1 MALLVGEL
9 RRGGYE
15 LTFERVDTGAG
26 MTAALDK
33 NQWDLVI
40 RDYSMP
46 HFSGMD
52 ALKLLRA
59 KGSEVPSNFV
69 SGTIGEETAVA
80 ALRLGAQDYVMKN
93 NLKRF
98 LPAIQREL
106 QEAAQRRERKRLEHQ
121 VQELQKFEAIGRLA
135 GGIAHDFNNA
145 LGVILGWAQLGYDN
159 VPDNR
164 PVRENFRMIRD
175 QAQRSAGLTRTKST
189 TWSRTSCGTQLPV
202 RGPQVFFLARRA
214 PPSTRPGLRPW
225 SGPSSPRTQSVS
237 VSPPPGDGDAPQP
250 EKQPLRSRRTPF
262 ASGRTPSA
270 AGPVPHTG
278 PRRAPCPK
286 GVASRW
292 LLSLLRCNASVP
304 SSYVRSAILTEERFL
319 HFQLRQDIFTS
330 QTESADGTSVP
341 TLPVASRKS
350 SLRKLL
356 RAAPSLHKSIY
367 VTRRGVLVRMFHQ
380 QTPSVM

>member
-1 MALLVGEL
+1 MSTPLRVLIVEDSEDDMALLVGGK
-9 RRGGYE
+9 RP
-15 LTFERVDTGAG
+15 
-26 MTAALDK
+26 
-33 NQWDLVI
+33 QWP
-40 RDYSMP
+40 RC
-46 HFSGMD
+46 GW
-52 ALKLLRA
+52 
-59 KGSEVPSNFV
+59 VP
-69 SGTIGEETAVA
+69 
-80 ALRLGAQDYVMKN
+80 QDYVMKN

-202 RGPQVFFLARRA
+202 RVPQVFFLARRA

-237 VSPPPGDGDAPQP
+237 VSPPPDGQGVPWIGRR
-250 EKQPLRSRRTPF
+250 PLRSRRTPS
-262 ASGRTPSA
+262 ANGRTPWA
-270 AGPVPHTG
+270 ANPVLHTDRKPVP
-278 PRRAPCPK
+278 CPE
-286 GVASRW
+286 GVVSGW
-292 LLSLLRCNASVP
+292 QP
-304 SSYVRSAILTEERFL
+304 S
-319 HFQLRQDIFTS
+319 H
-330 QTESADGTSVP
+330 
-341 TLPVASRKS
+341 
-350 SLRKLL
+350 
-356 RAAPSLHKSIY
+356 
-367 VTRRGVLVRMFHQ
+367 
-380 QTPSVM
+380 

>member
-1 MALLVGEL
+1 MSTPLRVLIVEDSEDDMALLVGGK
-9 RRGGYE
+9 RP
-15 LTFERVDTGAG
+15 
-26 MTAALDK
+26 
-33 NQWDLVI
+33 QWP
-40 RDYSMP
+40 RC
-46 HFSGMD
+46 GW
-52 ALKLLRA
+52 
-59 KGSEVPSNFV
+59 VP
-69 SGTIGEETAVA
+69 
-80 ALRLGAQDYVMKN
+80 QDYVMKN

-98 LPAIQREL
+98 LPAIQRKL
-106 QEAAQRRERKRLEHQ
+106 QEAAQRRKRKRLEHQ

-202 RGPQVFFLARRA
+202 RVPQVFFLARRA

-237 VSPPPGDGDAPQP
+237 VSPPPGDGDAPEP

-319 HFQLRQDIFTS
+319 HFQLRQDRGTWCFMFAS
-330 QTESADGTSVP
+330 DGWRSGQNGRHENTKE
-341 TLPVASRKS
+341 R
-350 SLRKLL
+350 
-356 RAAPSLHKSIY
+356 
-367 VTRRGVLVRMFHQ
+367 Q
-380 QTPSVM
+380 

>member
-1 MALLVGEL
+1 MSTPLRVLIVEDSEDDMALLVGEL

-59 KGSEVPSNFV
+59 KGSEVPSIFV

-175 QAQRSAGLTRTKST
+175 QAQRSAGLTRQLLAFARRQVLQPRSVNLNDLVSKIAGLLKTAIGEQTELKVALTPGPPSDHGG
-189 TWSRTSCGTQLPV
+189 SHAGRTSAYEPLSE
-202 RGPQVFFLARRA
+202 RARCH
-214 PPSTRPGLRPW
+214 
-225 SGPSSPRTQSVS
+225 
-237 VSPPPGDGDAPQP
+237 
-250 EKQPLRSRRTPF
+250 
-262 ASGRTPSA
+262 A
-270 AGPVPHTG
+270 AG
-278 PRRAPCPK
+278 RAH
-286 GVASRW
+286 R
-292 LLSLLRCNASVP
+292 
-304 SSYVRSAILTEERFL
+304 
-319 HFQLRQDIFTS
+319 H
-330 QTESADGTSVP
+330 
-341 TLPVASRKS
+341 
-350 SLRKLL
+350 
-356 RAAPSLHKSIY
+356 
-367 VTRRGVLVRMFHQ
+367 
-380 QTPSVM
+380 